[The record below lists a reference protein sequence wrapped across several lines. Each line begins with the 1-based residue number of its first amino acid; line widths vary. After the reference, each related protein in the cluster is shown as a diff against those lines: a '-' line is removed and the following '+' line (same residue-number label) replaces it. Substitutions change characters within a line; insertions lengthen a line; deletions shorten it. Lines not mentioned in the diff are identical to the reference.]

1 MADIVVEKVYSLA
14 TDSQDAQVMEG
25 EFPTF
30 ITPRELDK
38 DRESESYLRSKN
50 GTKTSIVGK
59 TTATAEDMADV
70 N

>member
-1 MADIVVEKVYSLA
+1 
-14 TDSQDAQVMEG
+14 MEG